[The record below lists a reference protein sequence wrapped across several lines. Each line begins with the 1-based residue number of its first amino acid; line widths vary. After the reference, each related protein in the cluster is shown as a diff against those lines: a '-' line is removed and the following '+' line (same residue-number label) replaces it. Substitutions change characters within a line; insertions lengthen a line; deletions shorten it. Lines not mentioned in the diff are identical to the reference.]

1 MQLQLQNIEKGI
13 SQYYPPETN
22 VSVPW
27 CKVYRKEFLENHQLA
42 FIPNIIRMPDAIFNM
57 YAFEHAKKIYH
68 LEEYIYHYQKNSFS
82 ICQRYS
88 KDTIAYYETY
98 FEFVKSYIQTFKKD
112 KRFEDILNIKM
123 VTSIDIYMTNDFFHK
138 QNPKTKK
145 EIKTEFL
152 TFLRKPLYVNA
163 IKEVKTKYLS
173 TYQKLVFLLAKYQQ
187 YGLLKFVHNLKKKIK
202 DILK

>member
-1 MQLQLQNIEKGI
+1 
-13 SQYYPPETN
+13 
-22 VSVPW
+22 
-27 CKVYRKEFLENHQLA
+27 
-42 FIPNIIRMPDAIFNM
+42 MPDAIFNM
-57 YAFEHAKKIYH
+57 YAFEHAKK
-68 LEEYIYHYQKNSFS
+68 IYHYQKNSFS

-152 TFLRKPLYVNA
+152 TLLRKPLYVNA

-187 YGLLKFVHNLKKKIK
+187 YSLLKFVHNLKKKIK